1 MGYVTPHNLK
11 VEPLLEE
18 LGAHNLKVM
27 ALLRVRQKPLL
38 KEVAILKVLKPLS
51 PSSPP
56 RTGGSSMTVCCI
68 GFASQVTVLTAR
80 SL

>member
-1 MGYVTPHNLK
+1 MGYVTPHNLS

-38 KEVAILKVLKPLS
+38 KEVAILKALKPLS
-51 PSSPP
+51 PSSTP
-56 RTGGSSMTVCCI
+56 RTRGSSMAVCCI
-68 GFASQVTVLTAR
+68 GFASQVTVLTWL
-80 SL
+80 S